1 MIHASFDDKSHK
13 SAAIGGIY
21 QYDTGQRLR
30 MHGLPTPQE
39 LAERDDFLSGD
50 TVTVQAQYG
59 FVGDSQ
65 TETRLASYEEESGCW
80 TADIPDI
87 YLTRSSTVKVFVYVG
102 YGAAEG
108 MGRSK
113 TCYEGSFT
121 PISRPA
127 PGTQVTPGQ
136 ANAWDELVAEVN
148 LTLAKMNTAT
158 SNTNAATEEASRA
171 TEAANTATKNANLAA
186 SNANAQAAS
195 AASAASSANL
205 AAANA
210 NEQASNAN
218 RAAGSANAQAG
229 AAAGAAGNA
238 NSAAGSAN
246 NAAANAAA
254 QASHLQNMVVT
265 AGTREYGSGST
276 ANLTDDGTKKILSLG
291 VERGPQGV
299 QGPQGIQGATGPQGP
314 KGDKGDKGD
323 TGATGATGATGP
335 QGPQGPMGPA
345 GVTFSLSGTTLYITT
360 G

>member
-1 MIHASFDDKSHK
+1 MIHASFDDRSHK
-13 SAAIGGIY
+13 SAAIAGIY

-59 FVGDSQ
+59 FIGDSQ
-65 TETRLASYEEESGCW
+65 TETRLASYDGESGCW

-171 TEAANTATKNANLAA
+171 TEAADTATKNANLAA

-246 NAAANAAA
+246 NAAASAAA

-276 ANLTDDGTKKILSLG
+276 ASLTDDGTKKILSLG
-291 VERGPQGV
+291 IERGPQGV

>member
-1 MIHASFDDKSHK
+1 MIHASFDDRSHK
-13 SAAIGGIY
+13 SAAIAGIY
-21 QYDTGQRLR
+21 QYDTGQRLK
-30 MHGLPTPQE
+30 MHGLPSPKE
-39 LAERDDFLSGD
+39 LAEKDDFLSGD

-59 FVGDSQ
+59 YIGDSQ

-87 YLTRSSTVKVFVYVG
+87 YLTRSITVKVFVYVG

-171 TEAANTATKNANLAA
+171 TEAANTATENADKATESA
-186 SNANAQAAS
+186 QQAAK
-195 AASAASSANL
+195 SAND
-205 AAANA
+205 
-210 NEQASNAN
+210 
-218 RAAGSANAQAG
+218 
-229 AAAGAAGNA
+229 AAAG
-238 NSAAGSAN
+238 
-246 NAAANAAA
+246 AAA

-276 ANLTDDGTKKILSLG
+276 ASLTDDGTKKILSLG
-291 VERGPQGV
+291 IERGPQGV

-323 TGATGATGATGP
+323 TGATGATG
-335 QGPQGPMGPA
+335 PQGPMGPA